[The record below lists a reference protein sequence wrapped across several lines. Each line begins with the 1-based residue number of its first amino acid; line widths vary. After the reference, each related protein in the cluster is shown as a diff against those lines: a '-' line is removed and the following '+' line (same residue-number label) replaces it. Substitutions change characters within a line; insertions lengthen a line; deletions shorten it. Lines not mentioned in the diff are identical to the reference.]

1 MEFDQLYEIAKK
13 SIIDRGLPE
22 TYLERLAFERQS
34 ILDQGAERY
43 WTDLVTARTKFDSN
57 KNGLLLPWL
66 LHMLTG
72 EANVDPI
79 ITRGEPL
86 VLSSNHVY
94 IKGLIEQIGRVP
106 KDIKLDS
113 DKPDIDIDCLPA
125 ARDEIKAY
133 ASQRFGDDKVA
144 SVGTW
149 TTFQFKN
156 ALGEVYGALNLD
168 ESEVDYQYNHLGLRK
183 EPGKHLGNA
192 LTVNLPEDVNEL
204 RKEGKGVCKGQ
215 VIVDGVTK
223 DCEFDH
229 AELVCPKCGASETDT
244 PTLPQLLKDYD
255 LLNNFYHLSED
266 HKRVVH
272 LASRLIGCV
281 RTTGKHA
288 GAIIIADRELYGNVP
303 MLYDSKAK
311 QWVSLWT
318 EGRNTQL
325 SKFGYNKWDI
335 LGLKT
340 LLYIYVCCGMIEENH
355 GVSFGKGL
363 VGLEQ
368 NDPTLDRAGVYWK
381 DGEQFDIPLNDPD
394 AIRMADQVHVSSVF
408 QFDTD
413 VARGILKNGVTS
425 FNDLLTYNA
434 LGHPGPMQM
443 IPTYVARRD
452 GDDTKWRDGL
462 HPKMRQVLDDTYGV
476 IVYQEDLAA
485 LWTNVGGFTTVEA
498 QDARKAVAKK
508 WKDKLKPIEE
518 KWVTGA
524 APIIGEASARDW
536 WGKMET
542 FGRYAF
548 NKCLDAETVLH
559 DPIANTDHTIEE
571 RFYDECPFYLHA
583 RGNAG
588 WMTDQCVAI
597 HDTGMQEVF
606 EVTFDDGTIER
617 VTIDHK
623 FLCSDG
629 EYHTVRDIVVNDL
642 DIIKQEIHEFCN

>member
-1 MEFDQLYEIAKK
+1 MEFDQLYNIAKK
-13 SIIDRGLPE
+13 SIVDRGLPDV
-22 TYLERLAFERQS
+22 YLQRLEFERQS

-43 WTDLVTARTKFDSN
+43 WTDLVTARSKFDKN
-57 KNGLLLPWL
+57 PNGLLLPWL
-66 LHMLTG
+66 LHMITG

-79 ITRGEPL
+79 ATRTEPL

-94 IKGLIEQIGRVP
+94 IKNLIEQIGKVP
-106 KDIKLDS
+106 QDIRLDS

-168 ESEVDYQYNHLGLRK
+168 ESEVDYQYAQLSLRK

-192 LTVNLPEDVNEL
+192 LTVNLPEDINEL
-204 RKEGKGVCKGQ
+204 RKEGKGICKGQ
-215 VIVDGVTK
+215 IIADGVSK
-223 DCEFDH
+223 DCEFEHDG
-229 AELVCPKCGASETDT
+229 LVCPQCGAEETDT
-244 PTLPQLLKDYD
+244 PTLARLLKDYE
-255 LLNNFYHLSED
+255 LLNLFYNLSED

-288 GAIIIADRELYGNVP
+288 GAIIIADRALYGNVP
-303 MLYDSKAK
+303 MLYDAKAM

-340 LLYIYVCCGMIEENH
+340 LLYIFECCRMIEENH
-355 GVSFGKGL
+355 GVSFGEGLKGL
-363 VGLEQ
+363 EL
-368 NDPTLDRAGVYWK
+368 NDPTKDRAGVYWK
-381 DGEQFDIPLNDPD
+381 DGEQFDIPLNCPD
-394 AIRMADQVHVSSVF
+394 AIRMADQVYVSSVF
-408 QFDTD
+408 QFDTE

-452 GDDTKWRDGL
+452 GDDNKWREGL
-462 HPKMRQVLDDTYGV
+462 HPKMRQVLDETYGV

-548 NKCLDAETVLH
+548 NKCLDADTVLF
-559 DPIANTDHTIEE
+559 DPITLTRHTIGE
-571 RFYDECPFYLHA
+571 RCCHDGAFHMYAHSEH
-583 RGNAG
+583 G
-588 WMTDQCVAI
+588 WTTDKCVAI

-606 EVTFDDGTIER
+606 EVTFDDGTTER
-617 VTIDHK
+617 VTINHK

-629 EYHTVRDIVVNDL
+629 EYHTVEDIFKNDL
-642 DIIKQEIHEFCN
+642 DIIKQDIHELCN